1 MHSLLFLNLCARM
14 HCQSPAIHF
23 SPSASCHVG
32 VPSRVIGR
40 VILILVGFKL
50 QFCWV
55 CPYALKEEGLNWIY
69 GWRRGYVN
77 AAADADD
84 KLWFIFEHRHLWL
97 TASGTSTEG
106 PFQIYTKKL
115 RLHRVRCKIEVER
128 SQNFHAGLLILLD
141 YCQSWPEIMFD

>member
-32 VPSRVIGR
+32 VPSHVIGR

-77 AAADADD
+77 ADADD

-128 SQNFHAGLLILLD
+128 SQNFHTCLLILLD